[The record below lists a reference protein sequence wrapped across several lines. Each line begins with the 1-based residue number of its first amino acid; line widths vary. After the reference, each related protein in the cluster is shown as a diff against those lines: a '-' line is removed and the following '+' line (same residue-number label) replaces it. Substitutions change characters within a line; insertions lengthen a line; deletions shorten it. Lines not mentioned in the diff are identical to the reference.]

1 MIESRELHC
10 VIEEMAEA
18 LWRLAKC
25 GKELP
30 AKDGTLEA
38 ENQQLG
44 SQTSRPS
51 EVGATAARNHREGGV
66 TVDKSTEQ
74 GKACPLASSVHA
86 FAKTCNAPHAQ

>member
-30 AKDGTLEA
+30 AKGGTLEA

-44 SQTSRPS
+44 SQTSQSS
-51 EVGATAARNHREGGV
+51 EVGATAARNHHGGGV
-66 TVDKSTEQ
+66 TVDKS
-74 GKACPLASSVHA
+74 CPLASSVHA
-86 FAKTCNAPHAQ
+86 FAKACNAPHAQ